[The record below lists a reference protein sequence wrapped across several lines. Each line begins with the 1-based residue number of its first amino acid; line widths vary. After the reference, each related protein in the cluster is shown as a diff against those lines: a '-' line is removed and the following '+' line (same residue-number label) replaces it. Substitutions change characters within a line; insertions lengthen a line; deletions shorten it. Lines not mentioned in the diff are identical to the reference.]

1 MGQITLRCSDIN
13 RSLEFYQNMIGM
25 KLLSIQTVEKYG
37 FTLYFLAFTDE
48 VPPAENLHS
57 VQIREWLWQRPY
69 TTLELQHKPGSE
81 IRKMVD
87 EGLGVECIEMKIN
100 DYEIIKQNLASA
112 GFTML
117 SSRSDNERNFQ
128 AIDPDGA
135 KITFFST

>member
-1 MGQITLRCSDIN
+1 
-13 RSLEFYQNMIGM
+13 M

-48 VPPAENLHS
+48 VPPESENLHS
-57 VQIREWLWQRPY
+57 EQIREWLWQRPY

-81 IRKMVD
+81 IKKMV
-87 EGLGVECIEMKIN
+87 EVGMGVECIEMKIN

-117 SSRSDNERNFQ
+117 SSRSDNDRNFQ
-128 AIDPDGA
+128 AIDPD
-135 KITFFST
+135 